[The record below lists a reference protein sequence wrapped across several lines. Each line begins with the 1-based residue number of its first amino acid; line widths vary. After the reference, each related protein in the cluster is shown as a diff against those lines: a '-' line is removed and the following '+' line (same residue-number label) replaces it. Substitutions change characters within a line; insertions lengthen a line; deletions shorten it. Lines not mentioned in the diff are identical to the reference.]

1 MTTRSL
7 LSGPITFTD
16 AKARSVNILHAL
28 QYPSQKEAFYRR
40 IEGHRV
46 LLAEVV
52 AHHLG
57 IKTADVDISPQE
69 YWRHGSFNLC
79 VPVGFRIDYSAQPH
93 VPKHVLIR
101 FPLPYRVGEAEKLG
115 NSDEKLNCEAAT
127 YAWLQENCPSI
138 PIPRLYGFGLSTN
151 QRFTHLEFLPRWSR
165 CLQRIRRFVLAA
177 FRFRQPSSY
186 VSHSSNQFA
195 ALDIGYLIIETITAD
210 RGEMLS
216 NSWDDNHT
224 CTRLRENLQRN
235 LARILLSLSSISLP
249 RIGSFR
255 LDSKGYL
262 HLVNRPLSVQ
272 HMMHENE
279 GYPLDIPRN
288 KTFLNVKELVLY
300 CLTAF
305 DNRLLSQPNS
315 ITSRHD
321 ALTQMSS
328 LTVAKTIFPQ
338 LFRRELANGP
348 FVLTLTDV
356 HKSNIFVNKDW
367 EITCIIDLEFACS
380 LPVEF
385 LESPSCWLEDGLVHE
400 SAIDDFAP
408 KYAEFIEHLRHEEQL
423 QNCQE
428 SKKRLSSI
436 MEQMW
441 ENGTFWFTL
450 ALKCPIAF
458 NEILF
463 DRILPSYF
471 GVAVDELREAD
482 YSLAALT
489 WGSNISGIIDRK
501 LQDQEE
507 YQKKLHQA
515 FTD

>member
-1 MTTRSL
+1 
-7 LSGPITFTD
+7 
-16 AKARSVNILHAL
+16 
-28 QYPSQKEAFYRR
+28 
-40 IEGHRV
+40 
-46 LLAEVV
+46 
-52 AHHLG
+52 
-57 IKTADVDISPQE
+57 
-69 YWRHGSFNLC
+69 
-79 VPVGFRIDYSAQPH
+79 
-93 VPKHVLIR
+93 
-101 FPLPYRVGEAEKLG
+101 
-115 NSDEKLNCEAAT
+115 
-127 YAWLQENCPSI
+127 
-138 PIPRLYGFGLSTN
+138 
-151 QRFTHLEFLPRWSR
+151 
-165 CLQRIRRFVLAA
+165 
-177 FRFRQPSSY
+177 
-186 VSHSSNQFA
+186 
-195 ALDIGYLIIETITAD
+195 
-210 RGEMLS
+210 
-216 NSWDDNHT
+216 
-224 CTRLRENLQRN
+224 
-235 LARILLSLSSISLP
+235 
-249 RIGSFR
+249 
-255 LDSKGYL
+255 
-262 HLVNRPLSVQ
+262 
-272 HMMHENE
+272 MHENE

-288 KTFLNVKELVLY
+288 TTFLNVKELVLY

-321 ALTQMSS
+321 ALAQMSG

-348 FVLTLTDV
+348 FVLTLTDL

-400 SAIDDFAP
+400 LAVDDFAP

-428 SKKRLSSI
+428 SKRRLSSI

-463 DRILPSYF
+463 DRILPSCF

-515 FTD
+515 FMD

>member
-1 MTTRSL
+1 MTRRSL

-40 IEGHRV
+40 IEGHRA

-69 YWRHGSFNLC
+69 YWRHGSFNLCVNLC

-101 FPLPYRVGEAEKLG
+101 FPLPYRVGEAEKPG

-127 YAWLQENCPSI
+127 
-138 PIPRLYGFGLSTN
+138 
-151 QRFTHLEFLPRWSR
+151 
-165 CLQRIRRFVLAA
+165 
-177 FRFRQPSSY
+177 
-186 VSHSSNQFA
+186 
-195 ALDIGYLIIETITAD
+195 
-210 RGEMLS
+210 
-216 NSWDDNHT
+216 
-224 CTRLRENLQRN
+224 
-235 LARILLSLSSISLP
+235 LP

-262 HLVNRPLSVQ
+262 HLVNQPLSVQ
-272 HMMHENE
+272 HMMHEDE

-288 KTFLNVKELVLY
+288 TAFLNVKELVLY

-321 ALTQMSS
+321 ALAQMSG

-338 LFRRELANGP
+338 LFRRELANGL
-348 FVLTLTDV
+348 FVLTLTDL

-385 LESPSCWLEDGLVHE
+385 LESPSCWLEDGLVHKL
-400 SAIDDFAP
+400 AVDDFAP

-428 SKKRLSSI
+428 SKKRFSSI

-482 YSLAALT
+482 YSLAALA